1 MEVVFGGGRIRMKI
15 NGGQCFCFHPNSKR
29 QRLSKA
35 CAKEKFSILV
45 DLFLYCGL
53 SSEMANPDHRRLLTE
68 SQAALERTSASLAR
82 SNQLAI
88 ETEYVGSE
96 VRILNHRRIF
106 FYLID
111 MNLSRC

>member
-1 MEVVFGGGRIRMKI
+1 MCEREVY
-15 NGGQCFCFHPNSKR
+15 
-29 QRLSKA
+29 
-35 CAKEKFSILV
+35 SILV
-45 DLFLYCGL
+45 DLFLYFYL